1 MKKLCCLWAKTL
13 INSNDTLESDEN
25 GISTLPPADIV
36 HIKPVK
42 LDKDKPDVQA
52 SNCSSQQTS
61 QGNIS
66 NLITPAR
73 IESPFFSQSILQP
86 WLGLKNSEKNSVCFT
101 WLINLVNF
109 QLTQ

>member
-1 MKKLCCLWAKTL
+1 MKKLCCLPAKTL

-73 IESPFFSQSILQP
+73 IESPFFSRSILQP